1 MNLSHYRYKFLI
13 TYGQLFCAVKL
24 ICLHLGVIM
33 CAMDCKIIAPPT
45 YTRIL
50 NHEILLEYTLDLDI
64 YLYISTRLLQ
74 PPHTHVS

>member
-1 MNLSHYRYKFLI
+1 MNLSHHRYKFLI

-33 CAMDCKIIAPPT
+33 CAMDCKIIAPST

-50 NHEILLEYTLDLDI
+50 NHEILH
-64 YLYISTRLLQ
+64 TRSR
-74 PPHTHVS
+74 HTSVHIHNNPVLSLAIA